1 MTKVL
6 FLSFNDKF
14 IRPLLYGMKK
24 YEYRKRFCDED
35 TICYLYLSGK
45 TRKVIG
51 LLELGKTVRID
62 KIVNDYQDENILK
75 RLNNY
80 IEKREINALP
90 IKSFKL
96 ADKFI
101 TLDEIRNK
109 IDGFNPPQMYYVVDN
124 NPKLKEILNE
134 MTFTEEIINHDHTN
148 IYEDNIAVSVKD
160 MEKTLEFKKLD
171 EENIILKNRIG
182 I

>member
-24 YEYRKRFCDED
+24 YEYRKRFCDEE

-45 TRKVIG
+45 NRQVIG
-51 LLELGKTVRID
+51 LLELGRPIRID
-62 KIVNDYQDENILK
+62 KIVNNYDGEVRK
-75 RLNNY
+75 RLDEY
-80 IEKREINALP
+80 IAKREINAIP

-96 ADKFI
+96 AKKMI
-101 TLDEIRNK
+101 SLDYLREQIK
-109 IDGFNPPQMYYVVDN
+109 GFNPPQMYYVVDN
-124 NPKLKEILNE
+124 NKELKNILNKME
-134 MTFTEEIINHDHTN
+134 FDDDLISHNHDN

-160 MEKTLEFKKLD
+160 MEKTNEFLKLD
-171 EENIILKNRIG
+171 EKNILLKKRIG